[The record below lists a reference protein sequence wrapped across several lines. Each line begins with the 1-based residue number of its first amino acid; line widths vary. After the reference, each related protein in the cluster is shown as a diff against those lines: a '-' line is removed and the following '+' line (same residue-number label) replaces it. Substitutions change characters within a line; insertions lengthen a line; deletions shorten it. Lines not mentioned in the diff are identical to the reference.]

1 MFHPAAGLYFS
12 IRSIHATAPRLRF
25 LLCPIFWRLN
35 KMIIKKH
42 LTVLSLILC
51 AMASLFHASAVVA
64 SEKSVRANSEL
75 QLASVH
81 AVIYDLESDQ
91 EIYSKNADI
100 PVPIASITKLMTA
113 MVVLD
118 AGLPLDELISVN
130 SEDRDLLKNTYS
142 RVRLGSKLSR
152 REMLKLALMSS
163 ENRAAS
169 ALGRHYPGGRQK
181 FIRAMNEKA
190 RRLGMFNT
198 YFADTTGLSSE
209 NTSTASDLV
218 KLVVAANQYPLIRE
232 FTTATSHAATFR
244 NPRYKLSFVNTNA
257 LVRRDKWDIQLSK
270 TGYTREAGRCLVM
283 VTEVDRRPV
292 VMVLLDSYGKLT
304 PVGDA
309 GRVKKWMETG
319 VASTISAQ
327 AKHYQRERYNQR
339 LSVAASDSNQG

>member
-1 MFHPAAGLYFS
+1 RVLF
-12 IRSIHATAPRLRF
+12 RS
-25 LLCPIFWRLN
+25 
-35 KMIIKKH
+35 
-42 LTVLSLILC
+42 ILC

-130 SEDRDLLKNTYS
+130 SEDKDLLKNTYS
-142 RVRLGSKLSR
+142 RVRMGSKLSR
-152 REMLKLALMSS
+152 REMLMLALMSS

-169 ALGRHYPGGRQK
+169 ALGRHYPGGRPM

-198 YFADTTGLSSE
+198 HFADTTGLSSE
-209 NTSTASDLV
+209 NISTASDLV
-218 KLVVAANQYPLIRE
+218 KLVTAANQYPLIRE
-232 FTTATSHAATFR
+232 FTTAASHAPTFQS
-244 NPRYKLSFVNTNA
+244 PRYKLSYVN
-257 LVRRDKWDIQLSK
+257 
-270 TGYTREAGRCLVM
+270 
-283 VTEVDRRPV
+283 
-292 VMVLLDSYGKLT
+292 
-304 PVGDA
+304 
-309 GRVKKWMETG
+309 
-319 VASTISAQ
+319 
-327 AKHYQRERYNQR
+327 
-339 LSVAASDSNQG
+339 

>member
-1 MFHPAAGLYFS
+1 
-12 IRSIHATAPRLRF
+12 
-25 LLCPIFWRLN
+25 
-35 KMIIKKH
+35 MIIPKY
-42 LTVLSLILC
+42 LTVLSLTLC
-51 AMASLFHASAVVA
+51 AMVGLIHTTAATA
-64 SEKSVRANSEL
+64 SEKNIRAASEL

-81 AVIYDLESDQ
+81 AVVYDLESGH

-130 SEDRDLLKNTYS
+130 SEDKDLLKNTYS
-142 RVRLGSKLSR
+142 RVRMGSKLSR
-152 REMLKLALMSS
+152 REMLMLALMSS

-169 ALGRHYPGGRQK
+169 ALGRHYPGGRPM

-198 YFADTTGLSSE
+198 HFADTTGLSSE
-209 NTSTASDLV
+209 NISTASDLV
-218 KLVVAANQYPLIRE
+218 KLVTAANQYPLIRE
-232 FTTATSHAATFR
+232 FTTAASHAPTFQS
-244 NPRYKLSFVNTNA
+244 PRYKLSYVNTNV
-257 LVRRDKWDIQLSK
+257 LVRRDQWDIQLSK

-283 VTEVDRRPV
+283 LAHVDRRPV
-292 VMVLLDSYGKLT
+292 VMVFLDSYGKLT

-319 VASTISAQ
+319 VASTISAE
-327 AKHYQRERYNQR
+327 AKNYQRERYNQR
-339 LSVAASDSNQG
+339 LSVAASESNQG